1 MKQRLVH
8 TLERYRRSFVGFSA
22 GQKAVVVVG
31 TLALLVGGVMVVRW
45 ALSPDYA
52 PLYSGL
58 EPEDASAVVDQLETE
73 GIPYELTGGGGTVLV
88 PRDKVYDTR
97 IALSGEG
104 LPSESS
110 EGYSLLDDQGLSTSE
125 FQEKTSYKRAM
136 EGELGSTIEA
146 MDDVKTAVVHLAI
159 PDKEV
164 FADEQDPTTASVMV
178 DTAPGRSLDGEQ
190 VQAIVHLVASSVD
203 GLDPDRVTLTDAAG
217 KVLSAPGD
225 SAASLS
231 NARHQETA
239 EVQSQLHQRLQS
251 MLDRV
256 LGAGN
261 STVEVTAVLDFDK
274 SVTERTTYDAAE
286 GVPPIRSRNSSET
299 YSGPAGSD
307 QVGGVV
313 GPDGQMDE
321 LVTGNGTGDSA
332 YEKRESTKDN
342 SVNSEVERRE
352 TSPGAIETV
361 HVGVVLDATA
371 AAAIDPKLISDL
383 VAATIGIDRR
393 RGDTV
398 NVTTL
403 PFDRSAEEANAAE
416 IAAAEKEEAEAARW
430 QRIKYGSIAGL
441 VLLSVLLA
449 WLQAR
454 RRARARTE
462 ATQYVV
468 EQLRAEQEL
477 KQQEALEPSP
487 ATLALEQ
494 AEVDENEAIREELVA
509 LVERQPDDVAA
520 LLRGWLVDRS

>member
-8 TLERYRRSFVGFSA
+8 TLDRYRRAFVQFSA

-31 TLALLVGGVMVVRW
+31 TLALLVGGVLVLRW

-58 EPEDASAVVDQLETE
+58 DPKDAAAVVEKLDTE
-73 GIPYELTGGGGTVLV
+73 GVPYELTGGGGTIMV
-88 PRDKVYDTR
+88 PRDRVYDTR
-97 IALSGEG
+97 LAMSGEG
-104 LPSESS
+104 LPSASS

-136 EGELGSTIEA
+136 EGELSATIEA
-146 MDDVKTAVVHLAI
+146 MDDVDTAVVHLAI

-164 FADEQDPTTASVMV
+164 FAEEQDPTTASVMV
-178 DTAPGRSLDGEQ
+178 DTAPGETLDGEQ

-203 GLDPDRVTLTDAAG
+203 GLDPDRVTLTDSTG
-217 KVLSAPGD
+217 KVLSAPDG
-225 SAASLS
+225 SATSVS
-231 NARHQETA
+231 NARTQQTQ
-239 EVQSQLHQRLQS
+239 EVQGQLHDRLQS

-261 STVEVTAVLDFDK
+261 STVEVTAELDFDK
-274 SVTERTTYDAAE
+274 AVTERTTYGVAE
-286 GVPPIRSRNSSET
+286 GVPPVRSSSSSET
-299 YSGPAGSD
+299 YTGPGGGD
-307 QVGGVV
+307 QLGGVV
-313 GPDGQMDE
+313 GPDGQMDP
-321 LVTGNGTGDSA
+321 LATGNGGDSA
-332 YEKRESTKDN
+332 YEKKEVTKDN

-352 TSPGAIETV
+352 TSPGAIKNV
-361 HVGVVLDATA
+361 HVGVVLDAA
-371 AAAIDPKLISDL
+371 AARAIDPKSIADL
-383 VAATIGIDRR
+383 VTATVGIDRK

-398 NVTTL
+398 NVSTL
-403 PFDRSAEEANAAE
+403 PFDRTAEEATAAE
-416 IAAAEKEEAEAARW
+416 LAAAEEERAAAARW
-430 QRIKYGSIAGL
+430 QRIKYGALGGL
-441 VLLSVLLA
+441 VLLGLLIA
-449 WLQAR
+449 WLAAR

-494 AEVDENEAIREELVA
+494 SELDESEALREELVA

-520 LLRGWLVDRS
+520 LLRGWLVDRT